1 MCGIV
6 GVVDPSLDSSR
17 LEASL
22 SLLRHRGPDGRGVF
36 LDPDRH
42 LGLGH
47 ARLSI
52 IDLKTGAQPMCSHD
66 GRIALVCNGE
76 LYDFERQRGEL
87 EREGARFAS
96 QSDSELIIHLYLKHG
111 ERFYEH
117 LRGEFA
123 FLLYD
128 RTLGL
133 LIAARDRFGIKP
145 LYVARTMAGGWAFS
159 SEIKGLFGTRLVK
172 REIDLYA
179 PSKEGATLFRGVEHV
194 PPAAAVIL
202 DVVNSTQRVI
212 SYWHP
217 NFPRASKYDT
227 SKSFEEYK
235 EEIDQLLTEA
245 IRLRLRAD
253 VPVGLYLSGGLD
265 SALVAAKVKTLA
277 RWTPHAFTLA
287 FVDEGEP
294 YNEAEIAKLIAR
306 HVGVKHHMLEVTT
319 ETLLRNLE
327 SCLWHVETPLGD
339 LAPVGKYLLSDLAQ
353 RHVKVVLT
361 GEGADEVFL
370 GYQFYHK
377 VVDGSGSVSSSR
389 RASLSA
395 WFFGILGRLVVAAPK
410 SAYTR
415 VLPEGQQRESDAEQI
430 EGRAA
435 VVQLQYRRLVTHLP
449 RVILCAYGDR
459 TEMAHSIEGRVPF
472 LDHHLFEAA
481 RDIPVEHKIRG
492 RVEKYILRTIA
503 DDLIPKEVVERRKWP
518 LSTRVPAMLPGK
530 HPGLDWL
537 LTTYA
542 SAPALRRAGIYNVHF
557 VRILRLIR
565 AIPRLSRPIGQK
577 IDRILFRICCI
588 QILHAQFIADDSRQF
603 S

>member
-1 MCGIV
+1 MY
-6 GVVDPSLDSSR
+6 
-17 LEASL
+17 
-22 SLLRHRGPDGRGVF
+22 
-36 LDPDRH
+36 
-42 LGLGH
+42 
-47 ARLSI
+47 
-52 IDLKTGAQPMCSHD
+52 SHD

-111 ERFYEH
+111 QRFYEH

-179 PSKEGATLFRGVEHV
+179 PSKAGATLFRGVEHV
-194 PPAAAVIL
+194 PPAAAVTL

-212 SYWHP
+212 SYWRP

-306 HVGVKHHMLEVTT
+306 HVGVEHHVLEVTT

-395 WFFGILGRLVVAAPK
+395 WFIRILGRLVVAAPK

-415 VLPEGQQRESDAEQI
+415 VLPEGQQSESDAEQI
-430 EGRAA
+430 EGRAP
-435 VVQLQYRRLVTHLP
+435 VVQLQYRRLVRHLP
-449 RVILCAYGDR
+449 HVILGAYGDR

-472 LDHHLFEAA
+472 LDHHLFEVA
-481 RDIPVEHKIRG
+481 RDIPVEYKVRG
-492 RVEKYILRTIA
+492 GVEKYIIRKIA
-503 DDLIPKEVVERRKWP
+503 DGLIPKEVVERRKWP
-518 LSTRVPAMLPGK
+518 LSTRVPPMLPGK
-530 HPGLDWL
+530 LAGLGRL
-537 LTTYA
+537 LAAYL

-588 QILHAQFIADDSRQF
+588 QILHAQFIADDAHQF